1 MVHRLLYVFYTN
13 KARCYTEFNKENR
26 EAKTSGIR
34 FLDRRKENAMKK
46 IILIIEQALEEYYES
61 FAK

>member
-1 MVHRLLYVFYTN
+1 MD

-46 IILIIEQALEEYYES
+46 IIHIIEQALEEYYES